1 MLGATGYAGVELL
14 RILLRHPR
22 VRLTVLTSQQ
32 FVGKRIGE
40 VYPSLSG
47 KIDLVL
53 DPIDVDHIASRFD
66 LAFTSLPHGASMDV
80 VAALVERGKRVIDL
94 SADFRLQDPEVYRE
108 WYRPHKAPH
117 LLDRA
122 VYGLAEIHRRLIP
135 KARLVAVPGCYP
147 TGAILGLAPLFAE
160 KIVRG
165 NVVIDAKSGVT
176 GAGRSSEVELSF
188 SEVNENFKAYQVGV
202 HRHTPEIEQELS
214 RMAKKPVS
222 VLFTPHLVPMSRGI
236 LSTMYVELK
245 RSIGAEQLTRIY
257 GDFYR
262 SDPFVRL
269 LPSGSFPQTKEVRGS
284 NDCAMGFRYDAR
296 VGRLVVITAIDNLV
310 KGAAGQAVQDMNL
323 MYGFSEVE
331 GLGGAALVP

>member
-14 RILLRHPR
+14 RILLGHPR

-32 FVGKRIGE
+32 FVGKPIGE
-40 VYPSLSG
+40 VYPSLAG
-47 KIDLVL
+47 RIDLVL
-53 DPIDVDHIASRFD
+53 EPIDIGRTASRFD
-66 LAFTSLPHGASMDV
+66 LAFTSLPHGASMEV
-80 VAALVERGKRVIDL
+80 VAALVESGKRVIDL
-94 SADFRLQDPEVYRE
+94 SADFRLQDPDVYRK
-108 WYRPHKAPH
+108 WYSPHKAPH
-117 LLDRA
+117 LLDRT

-176 GAGRSSEVELSF
+176 GAGRTSEVEFSF
-188 SEVNENFKAYQVGV
+188 SEVNENFKAYHVGV

-214 RMAKKPVS
+214 RMAKGPVS

-245 RSIGAEQLTRIY
+245 KSGGAEKLNRIY
-257 GDFYR
+257 RDFYR

-284 NDCAMGFRYDAR
+284 NDCAIGFRYDAR
-296 VGRLVVITAIDNLV
+296 VDRLVVITAIDNLV

-331 GLGGAALVP
+331 GLRGPALVP